1 MSDII
6 ICNEPIRLILIKENG
21 MRTIVP
27 ESNEC
32 KIGIGQNFQ
41 EENNIKIKGLSFVA
55 FV

>member
-1 MSDII
+1 MSDVV

-21 MRTIVP
+21 TCTIVP

-41 EENNIKIKGLSFVA
+41 EAVRDFINENKR
-55 FV
+55 

>member
-21 MRTIVP
+21 AYTIIP

-32 KIGIGQNFQ
+32 KIEIGQNFQ
-41 EENNIKIKGLSFVA
+41 EAVRDFINENKR
-55 FV
+55 